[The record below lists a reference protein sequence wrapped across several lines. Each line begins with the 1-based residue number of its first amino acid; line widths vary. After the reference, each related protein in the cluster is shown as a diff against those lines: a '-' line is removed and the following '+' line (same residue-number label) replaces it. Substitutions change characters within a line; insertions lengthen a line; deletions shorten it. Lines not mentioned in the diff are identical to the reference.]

1 MKFPNSLALT
11 TSLVLNT
18 MALCLLTNSAQA
30 TAPLVNKPD
39 QIRVI
44 EQVRHFETRSV
55 RPVKKRLSTIRN
67 DAIRESMIRLRE
79 LRPYTSNYRGLRRA
93 VRRYWHNNIRRP
105 SARRLTAVIMPYVS
119 MWVRGIA
126 YPKVLAH
133 SQNGVR
139 RVRSALRN
147 R

>member
-1 MKFPNSLALT
+1 MKFPNSLVLT
-11 TSLVLNT
+11 AI
-18 MALCLLTNSAQA
+18 ALCLLTSSAKA
-30 TAPLVNKPD
+30 AAPLVNNPPD

-44 EQVRHFETRSV
+44 EHVRHFETRSV